1 MKYFIYHFCTVKVR
15 YEGTYRDCLLENIFA
30 SGSCADQ
37 VTVLPYDSKLRA
49 AAISTSPYDLSS
61 YSVTVEF
68 NGRKCVSD
76 NQGIFLA
83 VNKSPLIVAMTGCNM
98 FAIVASYI
106 ISKVYS

>member
-1 MKYFIYHFCTVKVR
+1 MTIEVARQEKSKSAMKEHIEIVVWKIS
-15 YEGTYRDCLLENIFA
+15 LL
-30 SGSCADQ
+30 ADQ
-37 VTVLPYDSKLRA
+37 VIVLPYNSKLRA
-49 AAISTSPYDLSS
+49 VALSISPYHLSS

-68 NGRKCVSD
+68 NGRKYVSD